1 MSTRTRLLYASVA
14 GALLL
19 ALMCAGADAALIW
32 TPQTGRWIDPKR
44 QPKETPALQ
53 FQYAEELLANGDTEK
68 AINEYK
74 KVLRYFP
81 ESNYCDLSQYSIGR
95 ALEAQGSYE
104 EAVEEYQK
112 VIDDYPN
119 TELFGHVL
127 DKQRKIA
134 DHFFELGV
142 QREERFTLFRGSN
155 FDKAIETYRK
165 VIDNQPFTELSAE
178 AQYRI
183 GLCYTKLEL
192 YDEASVEYQKVI
204 DFYPASRW
212 TMEAAYGCAECKF
225 FQSLPCEYDKTAAE
239 EAIEKFRYFLRAYP
253 ESARAEEARAKL
265 EQLQETA
272 AEHEYQIGMFYHH
285 NMKYDSAR
293 LYFDSVVRE
302 YPETQ
307 CAGKARETLSTM
319 P

>member
-1 MSTRTRLLYASVA
+1 MSTRARLLYASVA
-14 GALLL
+14 GVLLL
-19 ALMCAGADAALIW
+19 VLFCAGADAALIW
-32 TPQTGRWIDPKR
+32 TPQTGRWIDPRR

-68 AINEYK
+68 AINEYN

-81 ESNYCDLSQYSIGR
+81 DSNYCDLAQYSIGR

-119 TELFGHVL
+119 TQLFGHVL
-127 DKQRKIA
+127 DKQRSIA
-134 DHFFELGV
+134 DHFFDLGV

-204 DFYPASRW
+204 DFYPASKW

-239 EAIEKFRYFLRAYP
+239 EAIEKFSYFLRAYP
-253 ESARAEEARAKL
+253 ESSRAEEARAKL

-272 AEHEYQIGMFYHH
+272 AEHEYQIGLFYHH

-293 LYFDSVVRE
+293 LYFDSIVRE

-307 CAGKARETLSTM
+307 CASKARETLSTM